1 MEEDETGDEPQ
12 CGVVSD
18 NEIDKPFLETHDGG
32 ILWDFEEGCE
42 TRWEGRQEIEIE
54 GFLFSISKFTIPLCR
69 GGEIEGEEFDGL
81 RRCGSV
87 VLDLRD
93 DELGLVEGDLAAVD
107 KSMTKSQWMM

>member
-42 TRWEGRQEIEIE
+42 IRWEGRQEIEIE
-54 GFLFSISKFTIPLCR
+54 GFLFLSINLR
-69 GGEIEGEEFDGL
+69 YLGVGEE
-81 RRCGSV
+81 
-87 VLDLRD
+87 
-93 DELGLVEGDLAAVD
+93 
-107 KSMTKSQWMM
+107 K